1 VAERRAREVLVLTLA
16 ASAGAHAALA
26 PAHAAEG
33 AAVAAMFALSA
44 VVLAAAAIVVDRHR
58 LPAADSVAAL
68 LLAGLLTAYFA
79 SRLTTLWPL
88 AHPEPVD
95 SLGALTKLV
104 EAAGLLLA
112 LRLLQKPRAAQELPA
127 RHEGVAR

>member
-1 VAERRAREVLVLTLA
+1 VDERRTRQLLVLTLA

-33 AAVAAMFALSA
+33 AAVAAMFALA
-44 VVLAAAAIVVDRHR
+44 AAGLAAAALGVDRLR
-58 LPAADSVAAL
+58 ERSADSTAAL
-68 LLAGLLTAYFA
+68 LLAGLLAAYIA

-88 AHPEPVD
+88 AHAEPVD
-95 SLGALTKLV
+95 SLGFLTKLV

-112 LRLLQKPRAAQELPA
+112 LRLLQQPRTAQGLPA
-127 RHEGVAR
+127 RHEGAHP

>member
-1 VAERRAREVLVLTLA
+1 LALTLA
-16 ASAGAHAALA
+16 ASAGAHGALA

-33 AAVAAMFALSA
+33 APVAALFALSA
-44 VVLAAAAIVVDRHR
+44 VGLGAAAILVDRLR
-58 LPAADSVAAL
+58 ERAADSAAAL
-68 LLAGLLTAYFA
+68 LLAGLLAAYIA

-88 AHPEPVD
+88 DHAEPVD

-112 LRLLQKPRAAQELPA
+112 LRLQQQPRTAHGLPA
-127 RHEGVAR
+127 RPEGAGL